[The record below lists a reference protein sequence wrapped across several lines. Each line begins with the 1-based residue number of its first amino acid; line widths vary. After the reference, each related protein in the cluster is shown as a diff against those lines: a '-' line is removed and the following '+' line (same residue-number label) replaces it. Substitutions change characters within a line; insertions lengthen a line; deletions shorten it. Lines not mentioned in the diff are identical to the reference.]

1 MLIGVMAS
9 TLPALFPTEIRYSAL
24 AIAFNISVVIAG
36 LTPTVTAALV
46 ETTQNIMIPAYYLM
60 LCGVFGVITAIYLKE
75 TANLPLK
82 GATPMAVDSEEAE
95 ELLEQYHGN
104 IEQKIEQIDQK
115 IEELQE
121 KRDHLAKQ
129 HPDID

>member
-1 MLIGVMAS
+1 MV
-9 TLPALFPTEIRYSAL
+9 
-24 AIAFNISVVIAG
+24 
-36 LTPTVTAALV
+36 
-46 ETTQNIMIPAYYLM
+46 
-60 LCGVFGVITAIYLKE
+60 CGCFGVITAIYLKE

-82 GATPMAVDSEEAE
+82 GAKPMAVDIEEAE
-95 ELLEQYHGN
+95 ELLEQYHDN
-104 IEQKIEQIDQK
+104 IEQKIEKIDEK